1 MPVPVAKPNTRF
13 IVALLAT
20 IAVSIFPLAT
30 ETVAANDQ
38 FEIQRRQIRAELDQN
53 QATVDLLYQQLDLLS
68 TDHGPPPTHDSPNP
82 EEATRKYLV
91 EEIRQYDDRSDVLY
105 AKLDDIDAAETKRD
119 VERQLLAEADRLEDE
134 AGQLRHSG
142 LQLAALG
149 RAAKARMIRKS
160 LETGT
165 WQAGTWQAGTWQ
177 AGTWQSTATE
187 QQGQRKSLAA
197 RIAQAV
203 RIAELEDE
211 VTQLRVQ
218 LQRLRANPTEN
229 RTHGTTELPPPATPS
244 SASPAASLP
253 LTSPR

>member
-1 MPVPVAKPNTRF
+1 MPVPVAKPDIRF
-13 IVALLAT
+13 IVALLA
-20 IAVSIFPLAT
+20 VSIFSTAT
-30 ETVAANDQ
+30 ITVAANDQ
-38 FEIQRRQIRAELDQN
+38 FEIQRRQIREELDQN

-119 VERQLLAEADRLEDE
+119 VERQLLEEADRLEDE
-134 AGQLRHSG
+134 AGQLRRLG

-149 RAAKARMIRKS
+149 RAAKARTIRKS

-165 WQAGTWQAGTWQ
+165 WQAGTG
-177 AGTWQSTATE
+177 QSTATE

-197 RIAQAV
+197 RIMQAV

>member
-20 IAVSIFPLAT
+20 IAVSIFPPAT

-105 AKLDDIDAAETKRD
+105 AKLDDIDAAEAKRV

-134 AGQLRHSG
+134 AGQLRRSG

-165 WQAGTWQAGTWQ
+165 WQAGTGQ

-197 RIAQAV
+197 RITQAV

-229 RTHGTTELPPPATPS
+229 RTHGITELPPPATPS
-244 SASPAASLP
+244 SASPATSLP